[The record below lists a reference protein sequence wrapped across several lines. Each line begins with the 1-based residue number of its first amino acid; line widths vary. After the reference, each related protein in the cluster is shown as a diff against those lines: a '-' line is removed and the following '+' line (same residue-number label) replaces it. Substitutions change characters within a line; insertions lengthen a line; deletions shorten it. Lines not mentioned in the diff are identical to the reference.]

1 MTRLILPNGD
11 FSTHHVAVEPA
22 STIVDL
28 DLWAYLNTSLAA
40 SPNRVNSATLAET
53 GTVPFSAGYATVTPT
68 TNYIS
73 PTGLLDVADQTIMF
87 VARTAQAGGNYSP
100 IISAYAGGVGLFIA
114 VGWTYLRV
122 HGSGLGAITNYSVSS
137 LFGNDWAFWSVIMES
152 GHATPIRIKEWTHNE
167 TVTGGTASGSRT
179 NLGQQLTVGGHSIAT
194 FGTFAGDVAFVGRA
208 KSILTDAQIES
219 CYNSVR
225 LRLPEYGI
233 IGV

>member
-11 FSTHHVAVEPA
+11 FSTNHVAVEPA

-28 DLWAYLNTSLAA
+28 DLWAYLNTSLVD

-68 TNYIS
+68 TNYLA
-73 PTGLLDVADQTIMF
+73 PTGLLDVADQTFMF
-87 VARTAQAGGNYSP
+87 VVRTDKTGGNFSP
-100 IISAYAGGVGLFIA
+100 IITAYSGSVGLMIG
-114 VGWTYLRV
+114 VGWTYLRI
-122 HGSGLGAITNYSVSS
+122 HASGLGSIGSYTFSS
-137 LFGNDWAFWSVIMES
+137 LYGNDWSFWSVIFENGS
-152 GHATPIRIKEWTHNE
+152 ATPIQVKNWTHSE
-167 TVTGGTASGSRT
+167 TVTGGTAAANRVST
-179 NLGQQLTVGGHSIAT
+179 GQQLTIAGHSIAT
-194 FGTFAGDVAFVGRA
+194 TGVFAGDVAFVGRA
-208 KSILTDAQIES
+208 KSVMTNSQIES